1 MQNFYISLLYN
12 IYTSC
17 YKWEN
22 FPKEIDER
30 VLEKGLIG
38 NGSVFFFYDKAL
50 EKILCLPANPASRL
64 DQYGIPYKWVAFGQ
78 DGYRHEIKNSDGVY
92 CYNLNNRFSDLETIY
107 MYAERLANV
116 QRSIDVNIALQKFP
130 GVMRTTPEN
139 QLTIENISQSYE
151 NNEYLMMLDDKFDL
165 KRFEHINF
173 NIPYIADKL
182 EYTSRDLLADALNYI
197 GVQYSS
203 SNKRER
209 LASTEI
215 DSNIGFTEACR
226 AMHLM
231 PRRDCAK
238 RLNDFFGWNIQ
249 VDINYDFVNM
259 LKIADV
265 NPNSLM
271 ENHPTLYDSSGTDS
285 TRGDQ

>member
-1 MQNFYISLLYN
+1 MENFYISLLYN

-22 FPKEIDER
+22 FPEEIDER

-38 NGSVFFFYDKAL
+38 NGSVFFFYDKSL
-50 EKILCLPANPASRL
+50 GKILCLPANPASRL

-78 DGYRHEIKNSDGVY
+78 DGYRYEVKNSDGVY
-92 CYNLNNRFSDLETIY
+92 CYNLNNRFSDLETIS
-107 MYAERLANV
+107 MYAGRLANV
-116 QRSIDVNIALQKFP
+116 QRSIDVNIALQKYP

-151 NNEYLMMLDDKFDL
+151 NNEYLMLLDEKFDL

-226 AMHLM
+226 AMHLL
-231 PRRDCAK
+231 PRRDCVK
-238 RLNDFFGWNIQ
+238 RLNQFFGWNIT

-265 NPNSLM
+265 NTNSLK
-271 ENHPTLYDSSGTDS
+271 EDHPTLYGSSGTDS